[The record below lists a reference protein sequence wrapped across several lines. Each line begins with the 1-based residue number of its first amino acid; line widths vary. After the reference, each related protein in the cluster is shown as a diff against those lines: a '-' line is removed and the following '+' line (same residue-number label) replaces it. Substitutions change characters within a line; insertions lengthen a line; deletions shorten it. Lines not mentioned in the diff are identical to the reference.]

1 MSIKARSP
9 KCTCVLVPVY
19 LCTRMFFFFLWEGGR
34 FVWKVPPKKLEGV
47 LEGKLEDLPIILE
60 GLPIIGRS
68 SNILP
73 VVLPYIY
80 KAISPHNYK
89 VTFPYIHAAIVPC
102 IYKVI
107 LPYIQKANLP

>member
-1 MSIKARSP
+1 M
-9 KCTCVLVPVY
+9 
-19 LCTRMFFFFLWEGGR
+19 FFFLWESGR
-34 FVWKVPPKKLEGV
+34 FVWKVPPKNLEGV

-102 IYKVI
+102 ILYPRGDFSRTHSVTISQGLKV
-107 LPYIQKANLP
+107 

>member
-1 MSIKARSP
+1 MINSYA
-9 KCTCVLVPVY
+9 C
-19 LCTRMFFFFLWEGGR
+19 FFFLWEGGR

-47 LEGKLEDLPIILE
+47 LEGKLEGLPIILE